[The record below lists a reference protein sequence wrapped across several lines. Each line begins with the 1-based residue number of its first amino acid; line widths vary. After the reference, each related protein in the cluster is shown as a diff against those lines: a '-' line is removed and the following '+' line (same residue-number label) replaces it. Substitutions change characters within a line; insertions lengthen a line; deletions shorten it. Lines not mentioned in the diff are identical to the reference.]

1 MGFPENYKSKI
12 DFRKKKMS
20 SSGPYLAQGLVKG
33 QNGLAGPT
41 GDVARVRPRGGQCT
55 LGASGGVATDGQS
68 AVNEAHRRWLWHRG
82 ASRSSPDKEKWTMG
96 SPCNVS
102 TARWLRWRCAMTAA
116 VSDEPWWSAMTL
128 VVLYSSR
135 RMGGH
140 LGAGKFGGKDV

>member
-12 DFRKKKMS
+12 DFRKKMS

-55 LGASGGVATDGQS
+55 PGASGGVATDGQS
-68 AVNEAHRRWLWHRG
+68 AVKEAHRRWLWHRG

-102 TARWLRWRCAMTAA
+102 TARWLRWRCAMAAA